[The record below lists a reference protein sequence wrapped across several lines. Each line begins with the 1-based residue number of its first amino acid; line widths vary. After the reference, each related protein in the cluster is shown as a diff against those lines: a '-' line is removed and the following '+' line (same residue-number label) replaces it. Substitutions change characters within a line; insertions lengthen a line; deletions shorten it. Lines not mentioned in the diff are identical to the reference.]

1 MSIDKDIIQ
10 PTPTAI
16 EQAAKIIQD
25 EYKLNIFNKYEIE
38 FLISEYLRDKRLIL

>member
-1 MSIDKDIIQ
+1 MAIDKDVIQ